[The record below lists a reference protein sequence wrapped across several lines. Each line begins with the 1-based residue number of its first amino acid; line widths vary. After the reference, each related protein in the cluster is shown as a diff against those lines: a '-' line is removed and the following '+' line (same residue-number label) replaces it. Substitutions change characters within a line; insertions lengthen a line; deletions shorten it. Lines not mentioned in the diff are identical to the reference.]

1 MRRGA
6 VAAVLL
12 ALLPL
17 AGCGI
22 QESDVVESGGAATA
36 LVDPGPGG
44 RAVLYFLGPD
54 GKSMPVA
61 RDVGA
66 PGATP
71 DSPAGDGRGATE
83 RSAGE
88 VDLSMNPGALRI
100 GIDKLLAVLLA
111 GPLPGE
117 AEQGITTA
125 LPDGATGRLRVVQDP
140 ADAASPTASA
150 RRLLRIEAPFPVMEL
165 PGAAVRQLVC
175 TTAYAEHP
183 AGLVDIVLNGPDG
196 ALPVA
201 TCDGPAASRED

>member
-12 ALLPL
+12 ALLSL

-22 QESDVVESGGAATA
+22 RESDVVESGGAATA

-61 RDVGA
+61 REIGG
-66 PGATP
+66 PGGIP
-71 DSPAGDGRGATE
+71 DFPAGDGTGTTGRG
-83 RSAGE
+83 SGE
-88 VDLSMNPGALRI
+88 VDLSTPSSPFRI
-100 GIDKLLAVLLA
+100 RIDKLLAVLLA
-111 GPLPGE
+111 GPLPAE

-125 LPDGATGRLRVVQDP
+125 LPDGVTGPLHVFQVP
-140 ADAASPTASA
+140 ADATTASA

-165 PGAAVRQLVC
+165 PEAAVRQLVC

-201 TCDGPAASRED
+201 ACDGPGASRED